1 MKKKTGAD
9 GGHKIYTNIFSCGS
23 SNTAQRVSPFYFG
36 IFCWSSNKG
45 MQVPLENFIPLYPSI
60 KDKLLQEE
68 LAKKTEFA
76 ELRLEKS
83 EEKEGNFYKH
93 QEILARIVSPYTEY
107 NEQLVYHGLGSG
119 KCVHGS
125 TLVNV
130 NGSNKEIESVWKAY
144 SSGGPKF
151 DNEGGEWKLPSTR
164 LSVIS
169 FDENT
174 KKICKSTISK
184 LYRQRVRER
193 LNTIEIGGGTRLRM
207 TKAHKILTERGW
219 TNDFSKVSY
228 VAVPKALRP
237 EISKRKLPPSLLD
250 MIIYHSVYG
259 TFLRNQDPRN
269 FGLGTSPVSLS
280 PLAQKDRGKFL
291 YTFRTMGEYMNFVGV
306 ANNFLM
312 ENSLGT
318 DRELRPQKTTIRN
331 AEGREVDVF
340 CCGFRSGPLERFFS
354 AYEFDYDLRG
364 FSGILSDCG
373 QKEFQKFVE
382 MYIAEHSKVDAE
394 GAMLIRFY
402 NRTCCL
408 DFSSFLLRYG
418 VRMTVHGSIGKIH
431 RRYALRLEEKI
442 DLPLYTVKTIQKRTN
457 KSLEEPEPFPFP
469 DFLAKAS
476 QKLGVSSDDLLH
488 KKRNIESMSD
498 ARQVLLSLLRAR
510 QGDDFCP
517 SLEAANKSDVRL
529 LSEELSQVLEQ
540 EVVYV
545 PIVSVGEEDFEG
557 YVYDFE
563 VQDKHNYLAEGII
576 THNTCTAISIA
587 SAFSEAKDMEKPLVF
602 ASTILQENFR
612 KDLTMCASESFPRP
626 PGDPTEKAYRIALRR
641 MTDAK
646 FEFWTPTTFYHLI
659 LKTFVRDGAIDWDL
673 VSKKYSGRLIII
685 DEVQNLRQ
693 DAEEED
699 AASVSKQ
706 GKDNVYKFMHTF
718 LHKVKDSKIILLS
731 GTPIV
736 NEVWDL
742 AYVMNL
748 ILPLDQQL
756 PEEKAFEKLLASPE
770 GREKLQNSFRGR
782 VSYLRAAATDTKRLD
797 QGSTVPWMEP
807 ENFDEWKK
815 ATKSKLSES
824 SRPWTEHIRLF
835 PSAMSKYQQESVKRA
850 ETETIETE
858 GKVSKKGGGFHR
870 FGLDASLFVWPE
882 QEGVPA
888 VELYGT
894 RGFERFAT
902 KKGAKGTYALPPGV
916 SKKIKENLGEYSS
929 KFKVIVDRI
938 LKNPN
943 KLIFVYT
950 SSVRSGGALLFA
962 LILKLFGLKQANSG
976 SVASDDSLRRFA
988 VLQGG
993 MDRNAVQSILGAFT
1007 SPENKNGQKIQV
1019 LIASRILSQGVT
1031 LKNIREVHI
1040 LTPHWQSPQIE
1051 QAIARSIRLGSHKDL
1066 KKSERNVKVFRHVA
1080 VNSRKGYFLPD
1091 ITPDILTY
1099 KTAETKAV
1107 KSAKVLRMMKQN
1119 AIDCPLNYAR
1129 NIDPKDEDGS
1139 EACDFDICDFGCTS
1153 ARPQNPEAGPE
1164 ERYDYPESE
1173 YDSST
1178 YDLYYAGKEEAVL
1191 KTKLIDFFG
1200 RNPYASFKTLLEVF
1214 GKERI
1219 LLTVLSNL
1227 IDDRETI
1234 LDSFGFPSYLA
1245 EENDV
1250 FYLVKSFGEEQRN
1263 FLDIFYVT
1271 SPLVTKKEET
1281 EFVFDVE
1288 IFRESKQ
1295 IVSGMCNL
1303 SLPKFKKAFDS
1314 LDYKVRITLFELA
1327 YSLVQKKQEL
1337 SVQHLEQLKY
1347 ILQVH
1352 KNFIHKVTIN
1362 KEKFVAHLL
1371 SQDLVSTASYDIARK
1386 GYKPNGKTRRF
1397 DVSSFEWKTV
1407 PHELEEKIIAEI
1419 KKQVTKRR
1427 KEATE
1432 SESLLGLYLAK
1443 DPSVFRVKTNL
1454 SGKKGLGVVCKT
1466 SIKIPLLFQIL
1477 AETQKIKRE
1486 KGIQDEF
1493 EELEQEEI
1501 SELLGAAGVSYENLK
1516 NKGYEDEDL
1525 LLIAHLIKDNPNKRR
1540 GKSGTS
1546 VKKGE
1551 LCDLVEKNLE
1561 ELGLVRRGI

>member
-1 MKKKTGAD
+1 MGVLPMTKEEER
-9 GGHKIYTNIFSCGS
+9 ILSL
-23 SNTAQRVSPFYFG
+23 FYFG
-36 IFCWSSNKG
+36 IFCLSSNKG
-45 MQVPLENFIPLYPSI
+45 MQVPLENFIALYPSI

-76 ELRLEKS
+76 ELRLEKA
-83 EEKEGNFYKH
+83 EEKEGNFYRH
-93 QEILARIVSPYTEY
+93 QEILSRIVSPHTEY

-119 KCVHGS
+119 KCVHPS
-125 TLVNV
+125 TLVNI
-130 NGSNKEIESVWKAY
+130 NGCNKEIESVWKSYGMGA
-144 SSGGPKF
+144 PKF
-151 DNEGGEWKLPSTR
+151 DNEGGEWKLPSAK
-164 LSVIS
+164 LSVFS
-169 FDENT
+169 LDESS
-174 KKICKSTISK
+174 KKMCKSTISK

-193 LNTIEIGGGTRLRM
+193 LNVLELPGGTRLRM
-207 TKAHKILTERGW
+207 TKAHRVLTERGW

-228 VAVPKALRP
+228 VAVPKAIRP
-237 EISKRKLPPSLLD
+237 EQNTRKVSSSLLE
-250 MIIYHSVYG
+250 MIIWYSVYG

-291 YTFRTMGEYMNFVGV
+291 FTFRTMREYMNFVSF

-312 ENSLGT
+312 ENNIGT

-331 AEGREVDVF
+331 PDGGDADVV

-354 AYEFDYDLRG
+354 MHEFDYEMRG
-364 FSGILSDCG
+364 FSGAFADCP
-373 QKEFQKFVE
+373 QKDFQKFVE
-382 MYIAEHSKVDAE
+382 MYISEHSKVDRE
-394 GAMLIRFY
+394 GSMLLRFY
-402 NRTCCL
+402 NRACCL
-408 DFSSFLLRYG
+408 DFSAFLLRFG
-418 VRMTVHGSIGKIH
+418 VKMTVYGSIGKIC

-442 DLPLYTVKTIQKRTN
+442 DMPLLTVKSIQKRTT
-457 KSLEEPEPFPFP
+457 KSAIESDPFPLP
-469 DFLAKAS
+469 DFLARAS
-476 QKLGVSSDDLLH
+476 QKLGVNASDLLAG
-488 KKRNIESMSD
+488 KRNIENMSD

-517 SLEAANKSDVRL
+517 ALEEASKTEVRL
-529 LSEELSQVLEQ
+529 LSEELSQILEQ
-540 EVVYV
+540 EVIFV
-545 PIVSVGEEDFEG
+545 PIVSVSEEEHDG

-563 VQDKHNYLAEGII
+563 VQKNHNYLAEGII

-612 KDLTMCASESFPRP
+612 KDLTMCASDSFPKP

-659 LKTFVRDGAIDWDL
+659 LRNFVRDGVIDWEL

-693 DAEEED
+693 DADEEEGT
-699 AASVSKQ
+699 VTKP

-718 LHKVKDSKIILLS
+718 LHRIKNSKIILLS

-756 PEEKAFEKLLASPE
+756 PEEKGFERLLSTAE
-770 GREKLQNSFRGR
+770 GKEKLQNSFRGR

-797 QGSTVPWMEP
+797 QGSTVPWIKE
-807 ENFDEWKK
+807 EKFDEWKK

-835 PSAMSKYQQESVKRA
+835 PSAMSKYQQESVERA

-882 QEGVPA
+882 QEGVPP

-902 KKGAKGTYALPPGV
+902 KKGAKGTYALSPTV

-938 LKNPN
+938 LENPN

-962 LILKLFGLKQANSG
+962 LILKLFGMKQANSG
-976 SVASDDSLRRFA
+976 SVTSEDTLRRFA

-993 MDRNAVQSILGAFT
+993 MDRNVVQSILGAFT

-1080 VNSRKGYFLPD
+1080 VNSRKGWFLPD
-1091 ITPDILTY
+1091 VTPDILTY

-1107 KSAKVLRMMKQN
+1107 KSAKVLRMMKQS

-1129 NIDPKDEDGS
+1129 NVDPKDEDGS
-1139 EACDFDICDFGCTS
+1139 EACDFDVCDFGCNS
-1153 ARPQNPEAGPE
+1153 ARPENPDAGPE
-1164 ERYDYPESE
+1164 ERYAYPDSDY
-1173 YDSST
+1173 DNST
-1178 YDLYYAGKEEAVL
+1178 YDLYYAGKEEEIL
-1191 KTKLIDFFG
+1191 KQKLIAFFG
-1200 RNPYASFKTLLEVF
+1200 RNPYSSFQSLLSVF
-1214 GKERI
+1214 GKER
-1219 LLTVLSNL
+1219 LLLDVLSGL

-1234 LDSFGFPSYLA
+1234 LDSFGFPCYLA

-1250 FYLVKSFGEEQRN
+1250 FYLVKSFGEDQRN
-1263 FLDIFYVT
+1263 FLDIFYVS

-1288 IFRESKQ
+1288 IFRKSKAK
-1295 IVSGMCNL
+1295 VSGMCKL
-1303 SLPKFKKAFDS
+1303 SLPKFKKEFDS
-1314 LDYKVRITLFELA
+1314 LDHKVRITLFELA
-1327 YSLVQKKQEL
+1327 YSLVQKKQSL
-1337 SVQHLEQLKY
+1337 SKEHMDQLLY
-1347 ILQVH
+1347 ILQVY
-1352 KNFIHKVTIN
+1352 KNFIHNVTI
-1362 KEKFVAHLL
+1362 EKKKYIAHLL

-1386 GYKPNGKTRRF
+1386 GYKPNGKTRVF
-1397 DVSSFEWKTV
+1397 VPETFEWKTV
-1407 PHELEEKIIAEI
+1407 PHDVEEKIIAEI

-1477 AETQKIKRE
+1477 VETQKIKRE
-1486 KGIQDEF
+1486 KGEQDEY
-1493 EELEQEEI
+1493 EEMEPEEI
-1501 SELLGAAGVSYENLK
+1501 SDLLESANLNYETLRE
-1516 NKGYEDEDL
+1516 KGYEDQDM
-1525 LLIAHLIKDNPNKRR
+1525 LLIAHLIKDNPNKKR

-1551 LCDLVEKNLE
+1551 LCDLVEKELE